1 MQTANNYLDVGVIG
15 FVTANPD
22 KVLLWLVLFST
33 FPFPKHDD
41 LEDLL
46 AVWID
51 NEAKHFYWQNLEP
64 YKWATESIST
74 VQCSAWWLEH
84 SIYVSVHSNGSY
96 KS

>member
-1 MQTANNYLDVGVIG
+1 MQTENKYVDLGMISII
-15 FVTANPD
+15 TANPD

-33 FPFPKHDD
+33 FPIPKHDN

-64 YKWATESIST
+64 YKWATETTT
-74 VQCSAWWLEH
+74 VQCYA
-84 SIYVSVHSNGSY
+84 
-96 KS
+96 